1 MCNIAHSLNEEWIGA
16 VWVCFTAPVLR
27 AGAEHGES
35 SLQMG
40 GSFRICNWNNYLGYE
55 TVEEELMLCVHL
67 ALVGVWEIWVSHGS
81 CACMQLP
88 SMVWGPELV
97 ALYLRSTKH
106 CKQEGFRSA
115 LCHCTQ
121 TEILA
126 STVQG
131 RRAGAGQ
138 VGQALTSPCLHLVQT
153 KVLLSPLHP
162 RGTCRSPSL
171 GLGWLS
177 ARATSS
183 SPAVCW
189 EQFTSPLCPL
199 GANEQKRHL
208 DRAVRCFSSVGIKEN
223 DQTEK

>member
-88 SMVWGPELV
+88 SAVRGPELV
-97 ALYLRSTKH
+97 ALYLRSTKNTASKKDSGVH
-106 CKQEGFRSA
+106 CATAPKLRSWLA
-115 LCHCTQ
+115 LCRGGGQGLVRLVRHSHPPVCTWSRPKCFFPPY
-121 TEILA
+121 ILGA
-126 STVQG
+126 H
-131 RRAGAGQ
+131 AGA
-138 VGQALTSPCLHLVQT
+138 QALAWDGFQQEQRAPAQLYAESSLLLLFVLWVQMSKNDT
-153 KVLLSPLHP
+153 WTGRWGVSLLL
-162 RGTCRSPSL
+162 
-171 GLGWLS
+171 
-177 ARATSS
+177 A
-183 SPAVCW
+183 
-189 EQFTSPLCPL
+189 
-199 GANEQKRHL
+199 
-208 DRAVRCFSSVGIKEN
+208 
-223 DQTEK
+223 